1 MYLLHNKLISST
13 KEKKG
18 QQDRQTML
26 SLCYKLHLGLSKRDL
41 NLKFEH
47 KNQGKNPPYYNKQI

>member
-1 MYLLHNKLISST
+1 
-13 KEKKG
+13 
-18 QQDRQTML
+18 ML

-47 KNQGKNPPYYNKQI
+47 KNQGKNPPDLGKAYKDNVSTSQQINKQ